1 MSVPGEEDPKSG
13 SIRAL
18 IIDNQKI
25 VDELNARLQRR
36 DREVKIIQQISGEI
50 NSTLDLDH
58 MLGIILVALDRVLGF
73 EHCMILL
80 SDEAAANLSVA
91 ALRGFEGQKAGA
103 TIPVGQGP
111 IGVAARRRRVV
122 RMAAMAAQMGYVAAV
137 RGEMGQDQAQV
148 KLPGLPNVQSQI
160 AIPLVVKDRLVGVL
174 AVESAT
180 VSAFDALDELLLSIV
195 ANQVASA
202 IDNARLYLHEQER
215 SELLDN
221 ANRDLNRLNDTLES
235 KVNART
241 AELTQALADLE
252 RRKGQHDELL
262 ARMAPPALIPLMIE
276 DRLQAVRLEATVM
289 FTDLS
294 GFTSFSSGMEP
305 DEVFAHL
312 NHYFAW
318 LGDVISR
325 YRGYVNKTMGDGTM
339 ILFGV
344 PEASLSHAT
353 DAVLAALT
361 LQADVGTTI
370 SLNMRVG
377 ISSGVITAGMLGP
390 RNKSMY
396 DVLGE
401 TVNVAQRMES
411 SAPLGGIVVTAATA
425 DLVRP
430 YFLLETLPEQEIKG
444 LSKMTNFRVVGP
456 RKLTDDPR
464 RVDPSSR
471 FAAMA
476 PPLQEEIE
484 AFKAVHFDRVNFLS
498 IQARDGAFYHNE
510 TVAILALALLRDLR
524 GHADLGRQAAQIDE
538 PRLLRLA
545 LLHDIGKRAIEPR
558 RLNLRGLTAEERAV
572 LRTDLEHLTSETLE
586 RLELGE
592 LAAALPAFY
601 RFEAQETTGD
611 IDLLTEIVGVA
622 DIYDALTAPKFYKG
636 TPWSIRGAL
645 EDLLR
650 MPFAAGQKR
659 PVLRAFAD
667 LMRPASATLTAG
679 RTSSGKPVLD

>member
-1 MSVPGEEDPKSG
+1 MSVPGDNQPASG
-13 SIRAL
+13 SMRTL
-18 IIDNQKI
+18 MIDNQKVI
-25 VDELNARLQRR
+25 DELNARIQRR
-36 DREVKIIQQISGEI
+36 DQEVKIIQQISSEI
-50 NSTLDLDH
+50 NSTLDLEH
-58 MLGIILVALDRVLGF
+58 MLGIILDSLDRVLGF
-73 EHCMILL
+73 KHCMILL
-80 SDEAAANLSVA
+80 SDNAAASLSVA
-91 ALRGFEGQKAGA
+91 ALRGYENQQPGA
-103 TIPVGQGP
+103 TVPVGQGP

-137 RGEMGQDQAQV
+137 RGEMGHEKAQV
-148 KLPGLPNVQSQI
+148 KLPGLANVQSQM

-174 AVESAT
+174 AVESAAIN
-180 VSAFDALDELLLSIV
+180 AFDALDELLLSIV

-202 IDNARLYLHEQER
+202 IDNARLYLREQER
-215 SELLDN
+215 SQLLDN
-221 ANRDLNRLNDTLES
+221 TNRELSQLNETLES

-241 AELTQALADLE
+241 AELTEALGDLE
-252 RRKGQHDELL
+252 RRKVQHEELL
-262 ARMAPPALIPLMIE
+262 ARMAPRELIPLMVE
-276 DRLQAVRLEATVM
+276 DRLQAVRLNATVM

-294 GFTSFSSGMEP
+294 GFTSFSAGMEP

-318 LGDVISR
+318 LGDAISR

-344 PEASLSHAT
+344 PEPSLSHAT

-361 LQADVGTTI
+361 LQSDVGTTI
-370 SLNMRVG
+370 SLNMRIG

-444 LSKMTNFRVVGP
+444 LSKMTNFRVVGL

-464 RVDPSSR
+464 RVDPSGR

-476 PPLQEEIE
+476 TPLQQEIE
-484 AFKAVHFDRVNFLS
+484 AFKAQHFDSVNFVS

-510 TVAILALALLRDLR
+510 TVAILALALLRELR
-524 GHADLGRQAAQIDE
+524 GHPQLGTAASQLDE
-538 PRLLRLA
+538 ARLLRFA
-545 LLHDIGKRAIEPR
+545 LLHDIGKRTLDTA
-558 RLNLRGLTAEERAV
+558 RLNRRGLTAEERAA
-572 LRTDLEHLTSETLE
+572 LRTDLERATAETLD

-592 LAAALPAFY
+592 LASALPPFY
-601 RFEAQETTGD
+601 RFEAQELTGE
-611 IDLLTEIVGVA
+611 IDMLTEIVGVA

-645 EDLLR
+645 EDMMR
-650 MPFAAGQKR
+650 MPFAINR
-659 PVLRAFAD
+659 PRPILAAFAE
-667 LMRPASATLTAG
+667 LMRPAAATLTSG
-679 RTSSGKPVLD
+679 RSAKPVLD